1 VRDAM
6 NLVGKAF
13 RRLRGANRLEQTDD
27 GWLSRLHTTYED
39 KRLFARA
46 QSKMPLSREFLE
58 LFRDALVKVRNSFG
72 CCVVFVFFFL
82 FGMIEKKTNF
92 AHYSIPL

>member
-1 VRDAM
+1 M

-13 RRLRGANRLEQTDD
+13 RRLRGANRLEQTDA
-27 GWLSRLHTTYED
+27 GVLSRLHTTYED

-58 LFRDALVKVRNSFG
+58 LFRDALVKVRNSFR
-72 CCVVFVFFFL
+72 CCVVFVFFF
-82 FGMIEKKTNF
+82 FRCR
-92 AHYSIPL
+92 HD